1 MDDIR
6 WGIIGCGDVTEVKSG
21 PAFNRVAHSS
31 LVAVMRRDA
40 EKARD
45 YARRHNVP
53 RWYAD
58 ADRLIFDPDVNAI
71 YIATPPNVHAEYAI
85 RAAQAGKPVYVEK
98 PMARTAEECLAMINA
113 CQRAGVP
120 LFVAYY
126 RRCLP
131 AFVKVKE
138 LVDSG
143 VIGQV
148 RVVNL
153 RLFQAAPVDSKELP
167 WRVQP
172 EIAGGGLFYDLGSHQ
187 FDYLDYLL
195 GPVISTTGQSANQAG
210 LYPAEDAVVASW
222 RHASGVLGSGSW
234 CFSAAPE
241 QKQDQVEILGSQGR
255 ISFATFD
262 NQPVCLETAAG
273 REEFTF
279 PRIDPIQQPLIETVV
294 AELRGE
300 GLCPSSGLSAARTNW
315 VLESILQS
323 GRQKS

>member
-1 MDDIR
+1 MDEIR

-21 PAFNRVAHSS
+21 PAFNRIAHSS

-40 EKARD
+40 DKARD
-45 YARRHNVP
+45 YARRHNVQ

-58 ADRLIFDPDVNAI
+58 ADRLIFDPEVNAI
-71 YIATPPNVHAEYAI
+71 YVATPPDAHAEYTI

-98 PMARTAEECLAMINA
+98 PMARTAAECQMMIDV
-113 CQRAGVP
+113 CQRAGIP

-143 VIGQV
+143 AIGQV
-148 RVVNL
+148 RMVNI
-153 RLFQAAPVDSKELP
+153 RLIQAAAVDSANLP
-167 WRVQP
+167 WRVRP

-187 FDYLDYLL
+187 LDFLDYLL
-195 GPVISTTGQSANQAG
+195 GPITTARGLAVNQAG
-210 LYPAEDAVVASW
+210 LYPAEDAVAACW
-222 RHASGVLGSGSW
+222 QHESGVLGSGSW
-234 CFSAAPE
+234 CFTAAPG
-241 QKQDQVEILGSQGR
+241 QKQDQVEVLGSQGR
-255 ISFATFD
+255 ITFATFD
-262 NQPVCLETAAG
+262 SQPVYLETPAG

-279 PRIDPIQQPLIETVV
+279 PRQDPIQQPLIETVV

-300 GLCPSSGLSAARTNW
+300 GTCPSTGASALRTNQ
-315 VLESILQS
+315 VMEMIL
-323 GRQKS
+323 RKER